1 MSFTDLQIPHHSQNI
16 IFQTENRKV
25 DLYRFAKAI
34 ANLAIRLQNLV
45 SLRTITYISWSS
57 YSMEQRRAT
66 PLKIHF
72 DGGSSVRRDKLV
84 M

>member
-34 ANLAIRLQNLV
+34 ANLAIRLQKTGILANNHIHIVEL
-45 SLRTITYISWSS
+45 LFNGTEEGHSS
-57 YSMEQRRAT
+57 QD
-66 PLKIHF
+66 PL
-72 DGGSSVRRDKLV
+72 
-84 M
+84 